1 MIEDNIVVRHFGM
14 TLAAC
19 VGLLAL
25 GSAPATAEPM
35 RPVAVVELFT
45 SQGCSSCPPA
55 DLLMGELATNDQ
67 LIVLTMPVNIW
78 DYLGWRDTLATPEN
92 TSRQRGYSEARG
104 DRSVYTPQVV
114 INGREHMVG
123 SNAKAIEAH
132 IAVAAAEG
140 GLKVPVSVERIGDLL
155 RVDIPAYDQPTR
167 KAVIWLA
174 LYERTRE
181 VPIKRGENEGQK
193 ITYTN
198 VVRRL
203 QPLGM
208 WKGEAKTVEV
218 PLAVNERSGSIGC
231 AVMIQVDSSGRPGPI
246 LGAAVLATL
255 SN

>member
-1 MIEDNIVVRHFGM
+1 MIGDNNLTRRLGM
-14 TLAAC
+14 TFAAFASFLAW
-19 VGLLAL
+19 G
-25 GSAPATAEPM
+25 APTVNAEPM
-35 RPVAVVELFT
+35 RPVAVIELFT

-55 DLLMGELATNDQ
+55 DLLMGELATHEN
-67 LIVLTMPVNIW
+67 LVVLTMPVNIW
-78 DYLGWRDTLATPEN
+78 DYLGWRDTLATAEN

-114 INGREHMVG
+114 INGRDHVVG

-132 IAVAAAEG
+132 IEVAKAEG
-140 GLKVPVSVERIGDLL
+140 GLKVPVSVQRVGDML

-174 LYERTRE
+174 LYERARE
-181 VPIKRGENEGQK
+181 VPIKRGENQGQK

-218 PLAVNERSGSIGC
+218 PLAENERSGAIGC
-231 AVMIQVDSSGRPGPI
+231 AVMLQVDSSGRPGPI